1 MKRIAVC
8 PGSFDPVTK
17 GHVDVAR
24 RAAKLFGACRVV
36 VMNNREKSYLF
47 SLEERFELCKA
58 AFAGEENITVD
69 VYEGML
75 YDYLAT
81 LEEPVLVK
89 GVRNETDFLY
99 ERNMARFN
107 FEHSGVETLYLDASE
122 DLATLS
128 STLVRE
134 KIVQKEDLSEDLPLD
149 VIKLLQNKM

>member
-89 GVRNETDFLY
+89 GIRNETDFLY

-128 STLVRE
+128 STLVRD
-134 KIVQKEDLSEDLPLD
+134 KIAQKEDLSEDLPLD

>member
-36 VMNNREKSYLF
+36 VMNNREKEYLF

-75 YDYLAT
+75 YDYLTT

-134 KIVQKEDLSEDLPLD
+134 KIAQKEDLSEDLPLD

>member
-8 PGSFDPVTK
+8 PGSFDPVTN

-36 VMNNREKSYLF
+36 VMNNRNKKYLF
-47 SLEERFELCKA
+47 SLEERFALCKA
-58 AFAGEENITVD
+58 AFAEEENITVD

-75 YDYLAT
+75 YDYLGT
-81 LEEPVLVK
+81 LEEPILVK

-107 FEHSGVETLYLDASE
+107 YEHSGVETLYLDASE
-122 DLATLS
+122 KLSTLS
-128 STLVRE
+128 STQVRE
-134 KIVQKEDLSEDLPLD
+134 KMAKKEDVTGDLPAA

>member
-8 PGSFDPVTK
+8 PGSFDPITK

-89 GVRNETDFLY
+89 GIRNETDFLY

-134 KIVQKEDLSEDLPLD
+134 KIAQKEDLSEDLPLD